1 MQEQET
7 KKFVEFKLIRDEEMP
22 PIIFK
27 PDAQDNVTV
36 IINQNFAIWLSL
48 HRKTIGGTAEALF
61 EKIDEMLTAHLSE
74 QRMYE
79 RME

>member
-27 PDAQDNVTV
+27 PDGQDNVTV
-36 IINQNFAIWLSL
+36 IINQNSAIWLAL
-48 HRKTIGGTAEALF
+48 NRKTIAGCAEALF
-61 EKIDEMLTAHLSE
+61 DKIDEMLTAHLSE